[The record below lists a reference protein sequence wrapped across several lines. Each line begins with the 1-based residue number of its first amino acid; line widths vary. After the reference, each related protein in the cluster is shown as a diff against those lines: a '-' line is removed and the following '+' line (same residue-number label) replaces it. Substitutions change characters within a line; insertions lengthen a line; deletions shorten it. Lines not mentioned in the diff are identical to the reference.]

1 MSALSGSDKPVG
13 RVRFMDR
20 QRVNLDGFAV
30 ENPELGLAALRS
42 PHDPPPSLVITD
54 GRVTELDGV
63 SEAEFDSID
72 TYIARHGLDLSVA
85 EEVMALSD
93 VAFARLLVDPAVP
106 RYEIIRLSAGATP
119 AKLARVLALLRPPE
133 LGLAMTKLRARRT
146 PSNQAHVTNRLDD
159 PLLLAADAAT
169 AAAFGFREV
178 ETTVPVLAD
187 APSNAVACL
196 IGAAFG
202 ADGVLIQCSV
212 EEALE
217 LELGMR
223 GLTSY
228 AETVSLYGTEEVFT
242 DGDDTPWS
250 KAFLTSAY
258 ASRGM
263 KMRVSSGAGA
273 EVLMAGARGQSM
285 LYLEARCVALARA
298 IGAQGVQNGGIDG
311 ASVAAAVPSGLRE
324 LMAENIMVMM
334 RNLESCSGNDALMS
348 ESDMRRTSRTL
359 PIVLAGSDF
368 AFSGFGS
375 IQRYDNMFGPSNFN
389 AEDID
394 DFLAM
399 QRDWGIDG
407 GLRTV
412 SPSRIGDLRRE
423 AAQACRAVYA
433 HLGLADFTD
442 EHVELAVDA
451 AGSKDLGETDTL
463 AVLSAA
469 HAIRQRGLT
478 VVDIVAAL
486 DECGYFEVA
495 ERTVAFVRA
504 RLSGDYL
511 QTSAIF
517 DEQLRVLSLV
527 TDPNDYAGPGTG
539 YAPTP
544 ERQREID
551 AIRQARGVSDLRSE
565 QARSAVPLLAPV
577 GPALPGQDPRDVVI
591 GVSPAVGR
599 DVWRCLSGLAVT
611 DVLREMLA
619 GLEEEGCTGRVVRFN
634 DTVDLGRVGLA
645 AARLSGSGIGIG
657 LQGKGTALIHRRDL
671 APLANLELYSV
682 APSVTP
688 ELYRLLGANAARH
701 AKGGTPDPAR
711 NPYSDEAIE
720 ARYHTTVIALMEL
733 ERRRDGSRRAPG
745 RAVAGG
751 TEVISPRASAP
762 RRLPSTPHA
771 AAPMKHRCRQGD
783 TDVSSV
789 RLAGLVEV
797 VDVADVTGVRALS
810 GRPVEGLTVEAV
822 RAGEVGLADLRIHPE
837 TLERQAVVAA
847 EHGNPQLAE
856 NLRRAAE
863 LTQLPDDEVLGI
875 YEALR
880 PGPVHRRAADRAG
893 RVAGRPGAA
902 ALRGAGGR
910 GGRGLRPARAHRVTR
925 TRGRRRGDGAEVAS
939 AVTVL
944 RWPAR

>member
-1 MSALSGSDKPVG
+1 MTAEANAAAGRPVG
-13 RVRFMDR
+13 RVRFMDA

-30 ENPELGLAALRS
+30 EDADLGLVAMRS
-42 PHDPPPSLVITD
+42 PYDPEPGLVIRD

-63 SEAEFDSID
+63 PADRFDSID
-72 TYIARHGLDLSVA
+72 AYIAGHGLDL
-85 EEVMALSD
+85 D
-93 VAFARLLVDPAVP
+93 VAQEAMSLPDVEFARRLVRPDVP
-106 RYEIIRLSAGATP
+106 RSEIVRLSAGATP
-119 AKLARVLALLRPPE
+119 AKLARVLALLRPAE
-133 LGLAMTKLRARRT
+133 LCQAMTKMRARRT

-169 AAAFGFREV
+169 AAGFGFREV

-196 IGAAFG
+196 VGAAAG
-202 ADGVLIQCSV
+202 AQGVLIQCSV

-228 AETVSLYGTEEVFT
+228 AETVSLYGTEQVFT

-273 EVLMAGARGQSM
+273 EVLMAGAERKSM
-285 LYLEARCVALARA
+285 LYLESRCVALARA

-324 LMAENIMVMM
+324 LMSENLMVMM

-368 AFSGFGS
+368 MFSGFGS

-399 QRDWGIDG
+399 QRDWGVDG
-407 GLRTV
+407 GLRTLTAD
-412 SPSRIGDLRRE
+412 RIAQLRRE
-423 AAQACRAVYA
+423 AAQMCRAVYQ
-433 HLGLADFTD
+433 HLGLADFAD
-442 EHVELAVDA
+442 DHLERAVDA

-463 AVLSAA
+463 AVVSAA
-469 HAIRQRGLT
+469 QAIRDGGIT
-478 VVDIVAAL
+478 VVDVVAAL
-486 DECGYFEVA
+486 DETGYEAAA
-495 ERTVAFVRA
+495 ERILAMTAQ
-504 RLSGDYL
+504 RLAGDYL

-539 YAPTP
+539 FEPGP
-544 ERQREID
+544 ERQAEID
-551 AIRQARGVSDLRSE
+551 AIRQARGVEDLRAE
-565 QARSAVPLLAPV
+565 QATSAVPLLAAV
-577 GPALPGQDPRDVVI
+577 AGPGSAGGREVAPGQDPSEVVI

-599 DVWRCLSGLAVT
+599 DVWRCLSGLIVPE
-611 DVLREMLA
+611 VLAELLA

-634 DTVDLGRVGLA
+634 DTVDLGRIGLA
-645 AARLSGSGIGIG
+645 AARLAGSGIGIG

-682 APSVTP
+682 APVVTP

-711 NPYSDEAIE
+711 NPYTDEAIE
-720 ARYHTTVIALMEL
+720 ARYHTTVIALMAL
-733 ERRRDGSRRAPG
+733 ERAWVKPGAPP
-745 RAVAGG
+745 
-751 TEVISPRASAP
+751 E
-762 RRLPSTPHA
+762 
-771 AAPMKHRCRQGD
+771 
-783 TDVSSV
+783 
-789 RLAGLVEV
+789 E
-797 VDVADVTGVRALS
+797 LS
-810 GRPVEGLTVEAV
+810 LEGL
-822 RAGEVGLADLRIHPE
+822 R
-837 TLERQAVVAA
+837 
-847 EHGNPQLAE
+847 
-856 NLRRAAE
+856 
-863 LTQLPDDEVLGI
+863 
-875 YEALR
+875 
-880 PGPVHRRAADRAG
+880 
-893 RVAGRPGAA
+893 
-902 ALRGAGGR
+902 
-910 GGRGLRPARAHRVTR
+910 
-925 TRGRRRGDGAEVAS
+925 
-939 AVTVL
+939 
-944 RWPAR
+944 

>member
-1 MSALSGSDKPVG
+1 MTAEDIKAGGRPGGSAADGPGHSGAGDAGGAVGDAGGGTGTGAGGRVG
-13 RVRFMDR
+13 RVRFMDA

-30 ENPELGLAALRS
+30 EDAELGLVAMRS
-42 PHDPPPSLVITD
+42 PHDPPPGLVIRD
-54 GRVTELDGV
+54 GRVTEMDGV
-63 SEAEFDSID
+63 PEDRFDSLD
-72 TYIARHGLDLSVA
+72 AYIARHGIDLTVA
-85 EEVMALSD
+85 EEAMSLPD
-93 VAFARLLVDPAVP
+93 VEFARRLVSPDVP
-106 RYEIIRLSAGATP
+106 RSEIIRLSAGATP

-133 LGLAMTKLRARRT
+133 LGQAMTKMRARRT

-159 PLLLAADAAT
+159 PLLLAADSAT

-196 IGAAFG
+196 IGAAVG
-202 ADGVLIQCSV
+202 AQGVLIQCSV

-228 AETVSLYGTEEVFT
+228 AETISLYGTEQVFT

-273 EVLMAGARGQSM
+273 EVLMAGAERKSM
-285 LYLEARCVALARA
+285 LYLESRCVALARA

-311 ASVAAAVPSGLRE
+311 ASVAASVPSGLRE
-324 LMAENIMVMM
+324 LMSENLMAMM

-368 AFSGFGS
+368 MFSGFGS

-399 QRDWGIDG
+399 QRDWGVDG

-412 SPSRIGDLRRE
+412 PEDRIAELRRE
-423 AAQACRAVYA
+423 AAQLCRAVYQ

-442 EHVELAVDA
+442 GHVERAVDA

-463 AVLSAA
+463 AVVAA
-469 HAIRQRGLT
+469 AQAIRDGGIT
-478 VVDIVAAL
+478 VVDVVAAL
-486 DECGYFEVA
+486 DETGYEDVA
-495 ERTVAFVRA
+495 ERILVMTAE
-504 RLSGDYL
+504 RLAGDYL

-517 DEQLRVLSLV
+517 DEDLRVLSLV

-539 YAPTP
+539 FEPGP
-544 ERQREID
+544 RRQAEID
-551 AIRQARGVSDLRSE
+551 AIRQARGVADLRAE
-565 QARSAVPLLAPV
+565 QAASAVPLLAVAYPGGSGAAP
-577 GPALPGQDPRDVVI
+577 GPGREAADSGRGAGRPGRGAAVGQDPREVVI

-599 DVWRCLSGLAVT
+599 DVWRCLSGLSVPE
-611 DVLREMLA
+611 VLAELLA

-634 DTVDLGRVGLA
+634 DTVDLGRIGLA
-645 AARLSGSGIGIG
+645 AARLAGSGIGIG

-682 APSVTP
+682 APAVTP

-711 NPYSDEAIE
+711 NPYNDEAIE
-720 ARYHTTVIALMEL
+720 ARYHTTVIALMAL
-733 ERRRDGSRRAPG
+733 ERAWVKPGAPP
-745 RAVAGG
+745 
-751 TEVISPRASAP
+751 E
-762 RRLPSTPHA
+762 
-771 AAPMKHRCRQGD
+771 
-783 TDVSSV
+783 
-789 RLAGLVEV
+789 E
-797 VDVADVTGVRALS
+797 LS
-810 GRPVEGLTVEAV
+810 LEGL
-822 RAGEVGLADLRIHPE
+822 R
-837 TLERQAVVAA
+837 
-847 EHGNPQLAE
+847 
-856 NLRRAAE
+856 
-863 LTQLPDDEVLGI
+863 
-875 YEALR
+875 
-880 PGPVHRRAADRAG
+880 
-893 RVAGRPGAA
+893 
-902 ALRGAGGR
+902 
-910 GGRGLRPARAHRVTR
+910 
-925 TRGRRRGDGAEVAS
+925 
-939 AVTVL
+939 
-944 RWPAR
+944 

>member
-1 MSALSGSDKPVG
+1 MTAEDIKAGGRPGGGAADGPGHGGAGGRVG
-13 RVRFMDR
+13 RVRFMDA

-30 ENPELGLAALRS
+30 EDAELGLVAMRS
-42 PHDPPPSLVITD
+42 PHDPPPGLVIRD
-54 GRVTELDGV
+54 GRVTEMDGV
-63 SEAEFDSID
+63 PEDRFDSLD
-72 TYIARHGLDLSVA
+72 AYIARHGIDLTVA
-85 EEVMALSD
+85 EEAMSLPD
-93 VAFARLLVDPAVP
+93 VEFARRLVSPDVP
-106 RYEIIRLSAGATP
+106 RSEIIRLSAGATP

-133 LGLAMTKLRARRT
+133 LGQAMTKMRARRT

-159 PLLLAADAAT
+159 PLLLAADSAT

-178 ETTVPVLAD
+178 ETTVPVLTD

-196 IGAAFG
+196 IGAAVG
-202 ADGVLIQCSV
+202 AQGVLIQCSV

-228 AETVSLYGTEEVFT
+228 AETISLYGTEQVFT

-250 KAFLTSAY
+250 KAFLTAAY

-273 EVLMAGARGQSM
+273 EVLMAGAERKSM
-285 LYLEARCVALARA
+285 LYLESRCVALARA

-311 ASVAAAVPSGLRE
+311 ASVAASVPSGLRE
-324 LMAENIMVMM
+324 LMSENLMAMM

-368 AFSGFGS
+368 MFSGFGS

-399 QRDWGIDG
+399 QRDWGVDG

-412 SPSRIGDLRRE
+412 PEDRIAELRRE
-423 AAQACRAVYA
+423 AAQLCRAVYQ

-442 EHVELAVDA
+442 GHVERAVDA

-463 AVLSAA
+463 AVVAA
-469 HAIRQRGLT
+469 AQAIRDGGIT
-478 VVDIVAAL
+478 VVDVVAAL
-486 DECGYFEVA
+486 DETGYEDVA
-495 ERTVAFVRA
+495 ERILIMTAE
-504 RLSGDYL
+504 RLAGDYL

-517 DEQLRVLSLV
+517 DEDLRVLSLV

-539 YAPTP
+539 FEPGAR
-544 ERQREID
+544 RQAEID
-551 AIRQARGVSDLRSE
+551 AIRQARGVADLRAE
-565 QARSAVPLLAPV
+565 QAASAVPLLAVANPAGSGAAP
-577 GPALPGQDPRDVVI
+577 GPGGEAAPGPGRGAAPGPGGGAAVGQDPREVVI

-599 DVWRCLSGLAVT
+599 DVWRCLSGLPVT
-611 DVLREMLA
+611 DVLAELLA

-634 DTVDLGRVGLA
+634 DTVDLGRIGLA
-645 AARLSGSGIGIG
+645 AARLAGSGIGIG

-682 APSVTP
+682 APAVTP

-711 NPYSDEAIE
+711 NPYNDEAIE
-720 ARYHTTVIALMEL
+720 ARYHTTVIALMAL
-733 ERRRDGSRRAPG
+733 ERAWVKPG
-745 RAVAGG
+745 AQP
-751 TEVISPRASAP
+751 E
-762 RRLPSTPHA
+762 
-771 AAPMKHRCRQGD
+771 
-783 TDVSSV
+783 
-789 RLAGLVEV
+789 E
-797 VDVADVTGVRALS
+797 LS
-810 GRPVEGLTVEAV
+810 LEGL
-822 RAGEVGLADLRIHPE
+822 R
-837 TLERQAVVAA
+837 
-847 EHGNPQLAE
+847 
-856 NLRRAAE
+856 
-863 LTQLPDDEVLGI
+863 
-875 YEALR
+875 
-880 PGPVHRRAADRAG
+880 
-893 RVAGRPGAA
+893 
-902 ALRGAGGR
+902 
-910 GGRGLRPARAHRVTR
+910 
-925 TRGRRRGDGAEVAS
+925 
-939 AVTVL
+939 
-944 RWPAR
+944 

>member
-1 MSALSGSDKPVG
+1 
-13 RVRFMDR
+13 MDR

-30 ENPELGLAALRS
+30 EDAELGLTALRS
-42 PHDPPPSLVITD
+42 PHDPEPGLVITG
-54 GRVTELDGV
+54 GRVAELDGV
-63 SEAEFDSID
+63 PEPEFDSID

-85 EEVMALSD
+85 PEVMALSD

-106 RYEIIRLSAGATP
+106 RHEIVRLSAGATP
-119 AKLARVLALLRPPE
+119 AKLARVLAKLRPPE
-133 LGLAMTKLRARRT
+133 LVMAMTKLRARRT

-169 AAAFGFREV
+169 AAAFGFREI
-178 ETTVPVLAD
+178 ETTVPVLGD

-212 EEALE
+212 EEAME

-228 AETVSLYGTEEVFT
+228 AETVSLYGTEQVFT

-273 EVLMAGARGQSM
+273 EVLMAGAQGSSM

-311 ASVAAAVPSGLRE
+311 ASVAAAVPGGLRE
-324 LMAENIMVMM
+324 LMAENVMVMM

-399 QRDWGIDG
+399 QRDWGVDG

-412 SPSRIGDLRRE
+412 SPARIAELRRE

-463 AVLSAA
+463 AVLGAA

-486 DECGYFEVA
+486 DECGYLHEA
-495 ERTVAFVRA
+495 ERTVAFARA

-517 DEQLRVLSLV
+517 DEHLAVLSLV
-527 TDPNDYAGPGTG
+527 TDPNDYLGPGTG
-539 YAPTP
+539 YEPSP

-551 AIRQARGVSDLRSE
+551 AIRQARGVADLRAE
-565 QARSAVPLLAPV
+565 QARFAVPLLSSA
-577 GPALPGQDPRDVVI
+577 GPARPG
-591 GVSPAVGR
+591 S
-599 DVWRCLSGLAVT
+599 W
-611 DVLREMLA
+611 
-619 GLEEEGCTGRVVRFN
+619 VR
-634 DTVDLGRVGLA
+634 
-645 AARLSGSGIGIG
+645 
-657 LQGKGTALIHRRDL
+657 
-671 APLANLELYSV
+671 
-682 APSVTP
+682 
-688 ELYRLLGANAARH
+688 
-701 AKGGTPDPAR
+701 
-711 NPYSDEAIE
+711 
-720 ARYHTTVIALMEL
+720 
-733 ERRRDGSRRAPG
+733 G
-745 RAVAGG
+745 RAMSSSA
-751 TEVISPRASAP
+751 SPRRSAA
-762 RRLPSTPHA
+762 TCGGA
-771 AAPMKHRCRQGD
+771 CR
-783 TDVSSV
+783 V
-789 RLAGLVEV
+789 
-797 VDVADVTGVRALS
+797 
-810 GRPVEGLTVEAV
+810 
-822 RAGEVGLADLRIHPE
+822 
-837 TLERQAVVAA
+837 
-847 EHGNPQLAE
+847 
-856 NLRRAAE
+856 
-863 LTQLPDDEVLGI
+863 
-875 YEALR
+875 
-880 PGPVHRRAADRAG
+880 
-893 RVAGRPGAA
+893 
-902 ALRGAGGR
+902 
-910 GGRGLRPARAHRVTR
+910 
-925 TRGRRRGDGAEVAS
+925 
-939 AVTVL
+939 
-944 RWPAR
+944 WP

>member
-1 MSALSGSDKPVG
+1 MTAERGMTAGQDAAEQVAAGQGAAEQGATGQVAAGQGAARRRPVG
-13 RVRFMDR
+13 RVRFMDA

-30 ENPELGLAALRS
+30 EDPGLGLVAMRS
-42 PHDPPPSLVITD
+42 PYDPEPGLVIRD
-54 GRVTELDGV
+54 GRIVEMDGV
-63 SEAEFDSID
+63 AEEDFDSID
-72 TYIARHGLDLSVA
+72 AYIARHGLDLAVA
-85 EEVMALSD
+85 QEAMSLPD
-93 VAFARLLVDPAVP
+93 VAFARRLVSADVP
-106 RYEIIRLSAGATP
+106 RAEIVRLSAGATP

-133 LGLAMTKLRARRT
+133 LGQAMTKMRARRT

-159 PLLLAADAAT
+159 PLLLAADSAT

-196 IGAAFG
+196 IGAAAG
-202 ADGVLIQCSV
+202 AQGVLIQCSV

-228 AETVSLYGTEEVFT
+228 AETVSLYGTEQVFT

-273 EVLMAGARGQSM
+273 EVLMAGAERKSM
-285 LYLEARCVALARA
+285 LYLESRCVALARA

-311 ASVAAAVPSGLRE
+311 ASVAASVPSGLRE
-324 LMAENIMVMM
+324 LMSENVMVMM

-368 AFSGFGS
+368 MFSGFGS

-399 QRDWGIDG
+399 QRDWGVDG

-412 SPSRIGDLRRE
+412 PEDRIGELRRE
-423 AAQACRAVYA
+423 AALMCRAVYQ

-442 EHVELAVDA
+442 DHVERAVDA

-463 AVLSAA
+463 AVVSAA
-469 HAIRQRGLT
+469 QAIRDGGIT
-478 VVDIVAAL
+478 VVDVVAAL
-486 DECGYFEVA
+486 DETGYEAAA
-495 ERTVAFVRA
+495 ERILAMTAQ
-504 RLSGDYL
+504 RLAGDYL

-517 DEQLRVLSLV
+517 DEQLRVLSMV

-539 YAPTP
+539 FEPSP
-544 ERQREID
+544 ERQAEID
-551 AIRQARGVSDLRSE
+551 AIRQARGVDDLRAE
-565 QARSAVPLLAPV
+565 QATAAVPLLAV
-577 GPALPGQDPRDVVI
+577 AAAGNGSGTLSRGGREVLGQNPREVVI

-599 DVWRCLSGLAVT
+599 DVWRCLSGLSVPE
-611 DVLREMLA
+611 VLAELLA

-634 DTVDLGRVGLA
+634 DTVDLGRIGLA
-645 AARLSGSGIGIG
+645 AARLAGSGIGIG

-682 APSVTP
+682 APAVTP

-711 NPYSDEAIE
+711 NPYTDEAIE
-720 ARYHTTVIALMEL
+720 ARYHTTVIALMAL
-733 ERRRDGSRRAPG
+733 ERAW
-745 RAVAGG
+745 V
-751 TEVISPRASAP
+751 
-762 RRLPSTPHA
+762 
-771 AAPMKHRCRQGD
+771 
-783 TDVSSV
+783 
-789 RLAGLVEV
+789 
-797 VDVADVTGVRALS
+797 
-810 GRPVEGLTVEAV
+810 
-822 RAGEVGLADLRIHPE
+822 
-837 TLERQAVVAA
+837 
-847 EHGNPQLAE
+847 
-856 NLRRAAE
+856 
-863 LTQLPDDEVLGI
+863 
-875 YEALR
+875 
-880 PGPVHRRAADRAG
+880 
-893 RVAGRPGAA
+893 RPGAPPEE
-902 ALRGAGGR
+902 LSLE
-910 GGRGLRPARAHRVTR
+910 GLR
-925 TRGRRRGDGAEVAS
+925 
-939 AVTVL
+939 
-944 RWPAR
+944 

>member
-1 MSALSGSDKPVG
+1 MTAEHSATGGRPVG
-13 RVRFMDR
+13 RVRFMDA

-30 ENPELGLAALRS
+30 EDAGLGLVAMRS
-42 PHDPPPSLVITD
+42 PYDPEPGLVIRD
-54 GRVTELDGV
+54 GRVVEMDGV
-63 SEAEFDSID
+63 PEDRFDSLD
-72 TYIARHGLDLSVA
+72 AYIARHGLDLAVA
-85 EEVMALSD
+85 QEAMGLSD
-93 VAFARLLVDPAVP
+93 VAFARMLVSPDVP
-106 RYEIIRLSAGATP
+106 RSEIVRLTAGATP

-133 LGLAMTKLRARRT
+133 LCQAMTKMRARRT

-196 IGAAFG
+196 IGAAAG
-202 ADGVLIQCSV
+202 AQGVLIQCSV

-228 AETVSLYGTEEVFT
+228 AETVSLYGTEQVFT

-273 EVLMAGARGQSM
+273 EVLMAGADGKSM
-285 LYLEARCVALARA
+285 LYLESRCVALARA

-311 ASVAAAVPSGLRE
+311 ASVAAAVPCGLRE
-324 LMAENIMVMM
+324 LMAENLMVMM

-368 AFSGFGS
+368 MFSGFGS

-399 QRDWGIDG
+399 QRDWGVDG

-412 SPSRIGDLRRE
+412 AAGRIAELRRE
-423 AAQACRAVYA
+423 AAQMCRAVYQ

-442 EHVELAVDA
+442 DHVERAVDA

-463 AVLSAA
+463 AVVSAA
-469 HAIRQRGLT
+469 QAIRDGALT
-478 VVDIVAAL
+478 VVDVVAAL
-486 DECGYFEVA
+486 DETGYEAAA
-495 ERTVAFVRA
+495 ERIVAMTA
-504 RLSGDYL
+504 QRLAGDYL

-517 DEQLRVLSLV
+517 DERLRVLSLV

-539 YAPTP
+539 FEPSP
-544 ERQREID
+544 ERQAEID
-551 AIRQARGVSDLRSE
+551 AIRQARGVEDLRAE
-565 QARSAVPLLAPV
+565 QATAAVPLLAV
-577 GPALPGQDPRDVVI
+577 AGPAGGGDGARGGGPGLDPREVVI

-599 DVWRCLSGLAVT
+599 DVWRCLSGLTVPE
-611 DVLREMLA
+611 VLAELLA
-619 GLEEEGCTGRVVRFN
+619 GLEEEGCTARVVRFN
-634 DTVDLGRVGLA
+634 DTVDLGRIGLA
-645 AARLSGSGIGIG
+645 AARLAGSGIGIG

-682 APSVTP
+682 APAVTP

-711 NPYSDEAIE
+711 NPYTDEAIE
-720 ARYHTTVIALMEL
+720 ARYHTTVIALMAL
-733 ERRRDGSRRAPG
+733 ERAW
-745 RAVAGG
+745 V
-751 TEVISPRASAP
+751 
-762 RRLPSTPHA
+762 
-771 AAPMKHRCRQGD
+771 K
-783 TDVSSV
+783 
-789 RLAGLVEV
+789 
-797 VDVADVTGVRALS
+797 
-810 GRPVEGLTVEAV
+810 
-822 RAGEVGLADLRIHPE
+822 
-837 TLERQAVVAA
+837 
-847 EHGNPQLAE
+847 
-856 NLRRAAE
+856 
-863 LTQLPDDEVLGI
+863 
-875 YEALR
+875 
-880 PGPVHRRAADRAG
+880 
-893 RVAGRPGAA
+893 PGAPPEE
-902 ALRGAGGR
+902 LSLD
-910 GGRGLRPARAHRVTR
+910 GLR
-925 TRGRRRGDGAEVAS
+925 
-939 AVTVL
+939 
-944 RWPAR
+944 

>member
-1 MSALSGSDKPVG
+1 MGVLSDQPAEQLPEPVG
-13 RVRFMDR
+13 RIRFMDQ

-30 ENPELGLAALRS
+30 EDPGLGLVALRS
-42 PHDPPPSLVITD
+42 PGDPAPSLVIRD

-63 SEAEFDSID
+63 AEPDFDSID
-72 TYIARHGLDLSVA
+72 AYIARHGLDLTVA
-85 EEVMALSD
+85 GEAMSLPDTE
-93 VAFARLLVDPAVP
+93 FARRVISPDVP
-106 RYEIIRLSAGATP
+106 RAEIVRLSAGATP
-119 AKLARVLALLRPPE
+119 AKLARVLALLRPAE
-133 LGLAMTKLRARRT
+133 LGLAMTKLRGRRT

-159 PLLLAADAAT
+159 PLLLAADSAT

-196 IGAAFG
+196 IGASVASP
-202 ADGVLIQCSV
+202 GVLIQCSV

-228 AETVSLYGTEEVFT
+228 AETISLYGTEQVFT

-273 EVLMAGARGQSM
+273 EVLMAGAEEKSM

-311 ASVAAAVPSGLRE
+311 ASVAASVPGGLRE
-324 LMAENIMVMM
+324 LMAENLMAMM

-368 AFSGFGS
+368 VFSGFGS

-399 QRDWGIDG
+399 QRDWGVDG

-412 SPSRIGDLRRE
+412 PAGRVAALRRE
-423 AAQACRAVYA
+423 AAEACRALYR

-442 EHVELAVDA
+442 EHVERAVDA

-463 AVLSAA
+463 AVVGAA
-469 HAIRQRGLT
+469 HAIREGGLT
-478 VVDIVAAL
+478 VVDVVAAL
-486 DECGYFEVA
+486 DETGYEDAA
-495 ERTVAFVRA
+495 EKIMAMTRA

-511 QTSAIF
+511 QTAAIF
-517 DEQLRVLSLV
+517 DESLRVLSLV
-527 TDPNDYAGPGTG
+527 TDPNDYAGPGSG
-539 YAPTP
+539 YEPGPA
-544 ERQREID
+544 RQAEID
-551 AIRQARGVSDLRSE
+551 AIRQARGVADLRAE
-565 QARSAVPLLAPV
+565 QAAAAAEGLL
-577 GPALPGQDPRDVVI
+577 GPAGPAAVGQDPRDVVI

-599 DVWRCLSGLAVT
+599 DVWRSLSGLTVPE
-611 DVLREMLA
+611 VLGELLA

-634 DTVDLGRVGLA
+634 DTVDLGRIGLA
-645 AARLSGSGIGIG
+645 AARLAGSGIGIG

-720 ARYHTTVIALMEL
+720 ARYHTTVIALMAL
-733 ERRRDGSRRAPG
+733 ERAW
-745 RAVAGG
+745 
-751 TEVISPRASAP
+751 
-762 RRLPSTPHA
+762 
-771 AAPMKHRCRQGD
+771 
-783 TDVSSV
+783 
-789 RLAGLVEV
+789 
-797 VDVADVTGVRALS
+797 VT
-810 GRPVEGLTVEAV
+810 
-822 RAGEVGLADLRIHPE
+822 
-837 TLERQAVVAA
+837 
-847 EHGNPQLAE
+847 
-856 NLRRAAE
+856 
-863 LTQLPDDEVLGI
+863 
-875 YEALR
+875 
-880 PGPVHRRAADRAG
+880 
-893 RVAGRPGAA
+893 PGAPA
-902 ALRGAGGR
+902 EELSRK
-910 GGRGLRPARAHRVTR
+910 GLQ
-925 TRGRRRGDGAEVAS
+925 
-939 AVTVL
+939 
-944 RWPAR
+944 

>member
-1 MSALSGSDKPVG
+1 MTAGQPVG
-13 RVRFMDR
+13 RIRFMDR

-30 ENPELGLAALRS
+30 ENPGLGLVALRS
-42 PHDPPPSLVITD
+42 PADPEPGLVIKD

-63 SEAEFDSID
+63 AEPDFDSID
-72 TYIARHGLDLSVA
+72 AYIARHGLDLA
-85 EEVMALSD
+85 AAAEVMSLSD
-93 VAFARLLVDPAVP
+93 AEFARQVVRPDVP
-106 RYEIIRLSAGATP
+106 RAEIIRLSAGATP
-119 AKLARVLALLRPPE
+119 AKLARVLALLRPAE
-133 LGLAMTKLRARRT
+133 LGLAMTKLRGRRT

-159 PLLLAADAAT
+159 PLLLAADSAT
-169 AAAFGFREV
+169 AAAFGFREI

-196 IGAAFG
+196 IGAAV
-202 ADGVLIQCSV
+202 AAQGVLIQCSV

-228 AETVSLYGTEEVFT
+228 AETVSLYGTEQVFT

-273 EVLMAGARGQSM
+273 EVLMAGAEGRSM

-311 ASVAAAVPSGLRE
+311 ASVAASVPGGLRE
-324 LMAENIMVMM
+324 LMAENLMAMM

-368 AFSGFGS
+368 VFSGFGS

-399 QRDWGIDG
+399 QRDWGVDG

-412 SPSRIGDLRRE
+412 PAERIGELRRE
-423 AAQACRAVYA
+423 AALACRAVYR

-442 EHVELAVDA
+442 DHVERAVDA

-463 AVLSAA
+463 AVVSAA
-469 HAIRQRGLT
+469 HAIREGGLT

-486 DECGYFEVA
+486 DETGYEDA
-495 ERTVAFVRA
+495 AQKIMDMTRA

-511 QTSAIF
+511 QTAAIF
-517 DEQLRVLSLV
+517 DESLRVLSMV

-539 YAPTP
+539 YEPAP
-544 ERQREID
+544 ERQAEID
-551 AIRQARGVSDLRSE
+551 AIRQARGVEDLRAE
-565 QARSAVPLLAPV
+565 QAEAATPGVLAPA
-577 GPALPGQDPRDVVI
+577 GPAAPGQDPRDVVI

-599 DVWRCLSGLAVT
+599 DVWRSLSGLTVPE
-611 DVLREMLA
+611 VLGELLA
-619 GLEEEGCTGRVVRFN
+619 GLEEEGCTGRVVRFS
-634 DTVDLGRVGLA
+634 DTVDLGRIGLA
-645 AARLSGSGIGIG
+645 AARLAGSGIGIG

-720 ARYHTTVIALMEL
+720 ARYHTTVIALMAL
-733 ERRRDGSRRAPG
+733 ERAW
-745 RAVAGG
+745 V
-751 TEVISPRASAP
+751 
-762 RRLPSTPHA
+762 
-771 AAPMKHRCRQGD
+771 
-783 TDVSSV
+783 
-789 RLAGLVEV
+789 
-797 VDVADVTGVRALS
+797 
-810 GRPVEGLTVEAV
+810 
-822 RAGEVGLADLRIHPE
+822 
-837 TLERQAVVAA
+837 
-847 EHGNPQLAE
+847 
-856 NLRRAAE
+856 
-863 LTQLPDDEVLGI
+863 
-875 YEALR
+875 
-880 PGPVHRRAADRAG
+880 
-893 RVAGRPGAA
+893 RPGAPA
-902 ALRGAGGR
+902 QELSRE
-910 GGRGLRPARAHRVTR
+910 GLQ
-925 TRGRRRGDGAEVAS
+925 
-939 AVTVL
+939 
-944 RWPAR
+944 